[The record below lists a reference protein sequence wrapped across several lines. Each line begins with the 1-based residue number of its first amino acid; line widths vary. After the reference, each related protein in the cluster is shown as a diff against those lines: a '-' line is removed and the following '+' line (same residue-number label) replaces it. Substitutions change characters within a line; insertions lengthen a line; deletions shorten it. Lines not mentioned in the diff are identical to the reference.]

1 MAIEF
6 KNLSYIYRGV
16 PKKDFEQALDSINL
30 KINAT
35 GEFIVLCGK
44 TGSGKSTLI
53 QQMNALLTPSS
64 GESKI
69 FDKVIHSK
77 KNKGLNKIRRHVGMV
92 FQFPEYQFFEE
103 TILKD
108 VSFGPRNFGFSKEEA
123 EKLAKEALKL
133 VGIPEELYESSP
145 FKLSGGL
152 MRKASIAAVLSLNTD
167 ILVLDEPTR
176 GLDPTGRKEIMAL
189 FSDIHKKTNK
199 TIVMITHDMDLM
211 YQYANR
217 VLVMKAGKLVFDGS
231 KENLFKNNLYQDF
244 ALEKPEIVKI
254 IDSVNEIFGLN
265 LSYNTEPDSLV
276 ALLEREVRKNG

>member
-6 KNLSYIYRGV
+6 KNLSYVYRGV
-16 PKKDFEQALDSINL
+16 SRNDFEQALDSINL
-30 KINAT
+30 KIEAT
-35 GEFIVLCGK
+35 GEFIILCGK

-53 QQMNALLTPSS
+53 QQMNALLTPTS

-69 FDKVIHSK
+69 FDKVIHPK
-77 KNKGLNKIRRHVGMV
+77 KNKDLNKIRKHVGMV

-103 TILKD
+103 TVLKD
-108 VSFGPRNFGFSKEEA
+108 VSFGPRNFGYSKEEA

-133 VGIPEELYESSP
+133 VGFPEELYGSSP
-145 FKLSGGL
+145 FKLSGGQ

-176 GLDPTGRKEIMAL
+176 GLDPKGRKEIMAL
-189 FSDIHKKTNK
+189 FSDIQKKTNK
-199 TIVMITHDMDLM
+199 TIVMITHDMDLL

-231 KENLFKNNLYQDF
+231 KNDLFKAGLYQDF

-254 IDSVNEIFGLN
+254 IDLINEIFSMR
-265 LSYNTEPDSLV
+265 LSYNTNPESFIT
-276 ALLEREVRKNG
+276 LLESEVRRNG